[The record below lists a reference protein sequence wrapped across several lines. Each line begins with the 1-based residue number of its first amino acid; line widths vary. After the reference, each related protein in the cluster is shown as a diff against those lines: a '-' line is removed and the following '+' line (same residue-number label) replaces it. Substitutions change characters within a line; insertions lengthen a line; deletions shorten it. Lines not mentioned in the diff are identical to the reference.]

1 MSDLSPEILVIEPI
15 EAMRQTVVLALRSM
29 GHSAHGAG
37 HAGPSFEAL
46 HNLGADIVVLCLAGE
61 ECLHLARN
69 IRAALPGTGI
79 IMLTAGA
86 RQNDKVGGYDSGAD
100 IYLTKPVSPQELSAA
115 IHSLARRV
123 CPAIGQGGRAGLPLT
138 LNSATLQLKGPSAT
152 VDVSD
157 AECSVLGAFAT
168 APDQRLRTVQLM
180 ASCRSQICGADQSRA
195 RSADRAFAQK
205 ARASRRQ
212 HTLHQSHPRQRL
224 PAVCVPSPLASS
236 RPRFQPQVSTECS
249 P

>member
-1 MSDLSPEILVIEPI
+1 MSDLSPEILVIEPV
-15 EAMRQTVVLALRSM
+15 EAMRQTVVLALRSL

-46 HNLGADIVVLCLAGE
+46 HALGADIVVLCLAGE
-61 ECLHLARN
+61 DCLHLARN

-123 CPAIGQGGRAGLPLT
+123 CPAMAKAVAGMPLT
-138 LNSATLQLKGPSAT
+138 LNSSTLQLKGPSAT

-168 APDQRLRTVQLM
+168 APDQRLQTVQLM
-180 ASCRSQICGADQSRA
+180 AIAARKSAEPTKAALEVQIVRLRKKLEQAGA
-195 RSADRAFAQK
+195 SAPCIK
-205 ARASRRQ
+205 AIRGSGYQ
-212 HTLHQSHPRQRL
+212 L
-224 PAVCVPSPLASS
+224 CVPVTVGKFP
-236 RPRFQPQVSTECS
+236 PQVSAPS
-249 P
+249 FN

>member
-1 MSDLSPEILVIEPI
+1 MSDLSPEILVIEPV
-15 EAMRQTVVLALRSM
+15 EAMRQTVVLALRSL

-46 HNLGADIVVLCLAGE
+46 HALGADIVVLCLAGE
-61 ECLHLARN
+61 DCLHLARN

-123 CPAIGQGGRAGLPLT
+123 CPALAKAVVGLPLM

-168 APDQRLRTVQLM
+168 APDQRLQTVQIMEVAARKSAEPTKAALEVQIVRLRKKLEQAG
-180 ASCRSQICGADQSRA
+180 ASTPCI
-195 RSADRAFAQK
+195 K
-205 ARASRRQ
+205 AIRGSGYQ
-212 HTLHQSHPRQRL
+212 L
-224 PAVCVPSPLASS
+224 CVPVTVGKFP
-236 RPRFQPQVSTECS
+236 PQVSAPS
-249 P
+249 FN